1 MSRLAGL
8 LVVLLSMVT
17 PAIGYAA
24 GADAAD
30 AAQKKDIGALRA
42 LVQRGPM

>member
-1 MSRLAGL
+1 M
-8 LVVLLSMVT
+8 LVAMPGARRT
-17 PAIGYAA
+17 PP

-42 LVQRGPM
+42 LVQARSM